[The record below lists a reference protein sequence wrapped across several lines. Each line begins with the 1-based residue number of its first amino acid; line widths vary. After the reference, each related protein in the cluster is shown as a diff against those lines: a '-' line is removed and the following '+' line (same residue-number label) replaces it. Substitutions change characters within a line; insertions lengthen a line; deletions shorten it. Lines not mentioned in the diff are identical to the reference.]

1 VSSVDQ
7 AVIDLVEGVPIW
19 GVPGLELYSFVH
31 EVRTLDRHRIT
42 VALQYYRLYCQVVRI
57 AGVQD
62 HVRGLEGPSRGL
74 YGFVKSR
81 STVSNLIEYSSFV
94 LKSLEKDCHVDSIYT
109 DFSKAFDRERNCLLL
124 DKMSMVV
131 LSLPA
136 VSGCVLTF
144 LVKSSA

>member
-1 VSSVDQ
+1 V
-7 AVIDLVEGVPIW
+7 
-19 GVPGLELYSFVH
+19 Y
-31 EVRTLDRHRIT
+31 EVRTFDRHRIT

-57 AGVQD
+57 AGVQG

-94 LKSLEKDCHVDSIYT
+94 LKLLEKDCHVDSIYT

-124 DKMSMVV
+124 DKMSMMI
-131 LSLPA
+131 LSLPLSVDA
-136 VSGCVLTF
+136 F
-144 LVKSSA
+144 LLFWWNPAHKNIWETMFRKIIWLLRVFHRTDI